1 MRLGGGEQ
9 DSPADQA
16 EAGWQVPEL
25 LEALPVAV
33 YSTDA
38 DGTLTLF
45 NQTAADLWGMKP
57 QLGSAR
63 WCGAWRLYW
72 PDGRPM
78 PHNES
83 PLAVSLAEGRE
94 VRGVEAVAERPDGT
108 RVPFLS
114 FPSLK
119 RDRQGR
125 VVGAVNTLMDLTFQ
139 KRSGEAQPRLAAIV
153 ASSHDAIISKD
164 LNGTITSWN
173 ASAERVFGYTAEEI
187 IGQSVT
193 VLIPHDRRDEEPL
206 ILGRIRNGEV
216 VDHFET
222 IRLRKDGRLIP
233 ISLTISPVRDED
245 GRVVGISKIARDITD
260 QKDSEQRIR
269 SLLLEVNHRVK
280 NQFAVILSMVRET
293 NNRTA
298 DPVQFERLV
307 RERVM
312 ALSRS
317 HDLLVQGDWRGASPF
332 ELILA
337 HIRPFG
343 HEELVT
349 LSGPSLTLQPMA
361 VQYLGIAFH
370 ELAMNSSRFGAL
382 SGISGRIAV
391 EWSIHTDEAGAKIFR
406 LSWTEIDG
414 PDVENI
420 GHSGFGRVA
429 LQRVAP
435 AALGGQGTLQIARGA
450 IVWTVEAPLGSVES
464 ILHVSA

>member
-1 MRLGGGEQ
+1 MRLVGGLNNSAGEA
-9 DSPADQA
+9 DPA
-16 EAGWQVPEL
+16 WHVSEL
-25 LEALPVAV
+25 LEALPVAA
-33 YSTDA
+33 YATDA
-38 DGTLTLF
+38 TGTITAF
-45 NQTAADLWGMKP
+45 NGIARDLWGTEPEIGRK
-57 QLGSAR
+57 R
-63 WCGAWRLYW
+63 WCGAFRLYW
-72 PDGRPM
+72 PDGRAM
-78 PHNES
+78 ALSES
-83 PLAVSLAEGRE
+83 PLALSLAEGRD
-94 VRGVEAVAERPDGT
+94 VRGMESVIERPDGT
-108 RVPFLS
+108 RVPILS
-114 FPSLK
+114 YPALK
-119 RDRQGR
+119 RDAQGR
-125 VVGAVNTLMDLTFQ
+125 VVGAISTLVDITIQ
-139 KRSGEAQPRLAAIV
+139 KRVRDAQPRLAAIV

-187 IGQSVT
+187 VGKSVT
-193 VLIPHDRRDEEPL
+193 LLIPHDRREEEPV
-206 ILGRIRNGEV
+206 ILSRIRKGEV

-245 GRVVGISKIARDITD
+245 GKIVGISKIARDISE

-312 ALSRS
+312 ALARS

-337 HIRPFG
+337 HVRPFA

-349 LSGPSLTLQPMA
+349 LSGPSVTLQPMA

-370 ELAMNSSRFGAL
+370 ELATNSARFGAL
-382 SGISGRIAV
+382 SGRSGHISV
-391 EWSIHTDEAGAKIFR
+391 EWSIHADDSGTKLFR
-406 LSWTEIDG
+406 LSWTETDG
-414 PDVENI
+414 PAVENI

-429 LQRVAP
+429 LQRVTP
-435 AALGGQGTLQIARGA
+435 AALGGHASLQIATGA
-450 IVWTVEAPLGSVES
+450 VVWTVEAPLTSVEAQ
-464 ILHVSA
+464 LPVTT